1 MSSSQ
6 KSSMP
11 IADRAVVSFDY
22 TLKSD
27 DGEVI
32 DTSEG
37 GEPLTY
43 LHGTGSIVSGLESAL
58 DGRVAGD
65 SLQVVVAARD
75 GYGERDDSLVTEA
88 TRSQFPKS
96 AKIAVGMQFEANGP
110 QGRQVVTVSSI
121 DGDRIVLDANHP
133 LAGKTLHFDVKI
145 VEVRAATA
153 EELRHGHVH
162 GPGGAHH

>member
-1 MSSSQ
+1 MGNSE
-6 KSSMP
+6 KSSMV
-11 IADRAVVSFDY
+11 IGERAVVSFEY
-22 TLKSD
+22 TLKGD

-43 LHGTGSIVSGLESAL
+43 LHGTGSIIPGLESAL
-58 DGRVAGD
+58 GGRVVGD
-65 SLQVVVAARD
+65 ALQVVVAAKE
-75 GYGERDDSLVTEA
+75 GYGERDDDLVTEA
-88 TRSQFPKS
+88 TRSQFPKG
-96 AKIAVGMQFEANGP
+96 ATLAVGTQFEASGP
-110 QGRQVVTVSSI
+110 DGRQVVTISSI
-121 DGDRIVLDANHP
+121 DGDRVLLDANHP

-162 GPGGAHH
+162 GPGGEHH